1 VENQA
6 LVDRDSMIITPESS
20 SESFRQIVAA
30 DHAGADSGAAKS
42 RRGRRDRMEMIR
54 TTSVVVIALL
64 LMTQALYVA
73 AAVMIP
79 VISAVVISL
88 ALRPIV
94 RKLSSYGLPAAVAA
108 FVTLGL
114 LTGVTV
120 LLASRLIAPA
130 SEWMSRTPIKF
141 KLRQLEQKL
150 EPLRE
155 PLESVQEASH
165 EISKAVDKSTATPS
179 DELSAPEA
187 VVIKPPNLVSA
198 MLSSTWQLAAGSLL
212 CIVLTFF
219 FLAKGE
225 ALLEHIAVVLPF
237 EASGTSGESGV
248 AAVERSISRYL
259 LTVSVINACLGASV
273 AAACWLVGVP
283 NALLWGAM
291 ATLLNFLPYIGGLVG
306 AGVVLLVSLFTFDSI
321 AYASLAPLAYVTLTA
336 IEGNF
341 VTPSVL
347 GRSMSLNP
355 LVVILSL
362 TYWTWLWGAAGAV
375 LAVPLLAIFVS
386 ACRQFNGT
394 RPLAAMLSD

>member
-1 VENQA
+1 
-6 LVDRDSMIITPESS
+6 MIITPESS
-20 SESFRQIVAA
+20 SESFRQIVEA

-42 RRGRRDRMEMIR
+42 RVGRRDRMEMIR
-54 TTSVVVIALL
+54 TTSVVVIAFLF
-64 LMTQALYVA
+64 MTQALYVA

-108 FVTLGL
+108 FITLGL
-114 LTGVTV
+114 LTGVTI
-120 LLASRLIAPA
+120 LLASRLVAPA

-225 ALLEHIAVVLPF
+225 ALLEHVAVVLPF

-375 LAVPLLAIFVS
+375 LAVPLLAVFVS
-386 ACRQFNGT
+386 ACRQFNAT

>member
-1 VENQA
+1 
-6 LVDRDSMIITPESS
+6 MIITPESS
-20 SESFRQIVAA
+20 SESFRQIVEA
-30 DHAGADSGAAKS
+30 DHAGADSGTAKS
-42 RRGRRDRMEMIR
+42 SRGRRDRMEMIR
-54 TTSVVVIALL
+54 TTSVIVIAFL

-108 FVTLGL
+108 FITLGL

-165 EISKAVDKSTATPS
+165 EISKAVDKSTSTPS

-187 VVIKPPNLVSA
+187 VVIKPPNLISA

>member
-1 VENQA
+1 
-6 LVDRDSMIITPESS
+6 
-20 SESFRQIVAA
+20 
-30 DHAGADSGAAKS
+30 
-42 RRGRRDRMEMIR
+42 
-54 TTSVVVIALL
+54 L

-108 FVTLGL
+108 FITLGL

-155 PLESVQEASH
+155 PLESVQEASR

-198 MLSSTWQLAAGSLL
+198 MLSSTWQLAAG
-212 CIVLTFF
+212 
-219 FLAKGE
+219 
-225 ALLEHIAVVLPF
+225 
-237 EASGTSGESGV
+237 
-248 AAVERSISRYL
+248 
-259 LTVSVINACLGASV
+259 
-273 AAACWLVGVP
+273 
-283 NALLWGAM
+283 
-291 ATLLNFLPYIGGLVG
+291 
-306 AGVVLLVSLFTFDSI
+306 
-321 AYASLAPLAYVTLTA
+321 
-336 IEGNF
+336 
-341 VTPSVL
+341 
-347 GRSMSLNP
+347 
-355 LVVILSL
+355 
-362 TYWTWLWGAAGAV
+362 
-375 LAVPLLAIFVS
+375 
-386 ACRQFNGT
+386 
-394 RPLAAMLSD
+394 

>member
-1 VENQA
+1 
-6 LVDRDSMIITPESS
+6 MIITPESS
-20 SESFRQIVAA
+20 SESFRQIVEA
-30 DHAGADSGAAKS
+30 DHAGADSGAAKL
-42 RRGRRDRMEMIR
+42 RRRRRDRMEMIR
-54 TTSVVVIALL
+54 TTSVVVIAFL
-64 LMTQALYVA
+64 LMTQAFYVA

-94 RKLSSYGLPAAVAA
+94 RKLSSYGLPDAVAA
-108 FVTLGL
+108 FITLGL

-120 LLASRLIAPA
+120 LLASRLITPA

-237 EASGTSGESGV
+237 EASGTSCESGV